1 MKRRLLIHLSMAAA
15 ACVALAAVP
24 SGAAEYPTKTI
35 HVVVPWKAGG
45 GTDTIARGFTAA
57 MEKFIDQS
65 IVIDNISGASSATGN
80 LKVARAKPDGYTVLL
95 NGSGEINVNL
105 VFKNLPFSLDSYKYA
120 GGFFSTPTYVLS
132 HKDRPYRD
140 LGHFLEMAKAKPGT
154 LTAGTTGA
162 ANAHFLM
169 AQAMRGIT
177 GINFRIIPYQGGGPL
192 KKALIGNQVDIGI
205 IHSPVLLK
213 EVKVG
218 LIKVLASAGSLKLI
232 QHPPIQGMK
241 TLRDYNIPIDIGT
254 TRGLFVPKDTPQAIV
269 DKLTEIA
276 EKAAK
281 SKQFEKFAKRFG
293 FAPIWLT
300 PKQFEALNRR
310 ELATYME
317 IKRKHIDKK

>member
-1 MKRRLLIHLSMAAA
+1 MKRKVLIHLSMAAA

-120 GGFFSTPTYVLS
+120 GAFFSTPTYVLS
-132 HKDRPYRD
+132 HKDSPYRD

-154 LTAGTTGA
+154 LMAGTTGA

-177 GINFRIIPYQGGGPL
+177 GINFRVIPYQGGGPL

-213 EVKVG
+213 EVKAG

-241 TLRDYNIPIDIGT
+241 TLREYNIPIDIGT
-254 TRGLFVPKDTPQAIV
+254 TRGLFVPKATPQAIV

-281 SKQFEKFAKRFG
+281 SKQFEKFAKNFG

-310 ELATYME
+310 ELATYMD